1 MAEIRIKRSTS
12 KPDGAMLK
20 PGELAIAGTRLYFGS
35 YVVGNTPD
43 QDVTPRAV
51 AGIDVEN
58 TFTEVNKFDKR
69 PQVKDG
75 SVYKDVML
83 KGEAGAKLYV
93 KLDTNT
99 PVTYDG
105 TTEQTIQLHTS
116 TITYGDGKSI
126 TINPMT
132 NGSFTL
138 NTYDKGQV
146 DAEINKKV
154 AAVVKY
160 LGTVNNEAAL
170 GNPGPDSVGDF
181 ARAGGN
187 FKLGNVQVHAG
198 DLIVCETISPVSW
211 SVIHGDYKPNAK
223 GQDGYVTGPK
233 DNDTNKVWMT
243 NASGDPAWCTFS
255 PITDISCD
263 VNASSTDASWSWLLG
278 TGNTITLGAVGDTD
292 QTVISN
298 VGDATKV
305 VLSKNTFVRGEN
317 GAEIPLSDFGGAIKH
332 VQVNGEELT
341 VTNSTVNIPI
351 PVAADSI
358 LGVIKTGYT
367 TSGNNYAVKV
377 SDGNAYVNVPIAS
390 GNIPGVIKT
399 DYQANG
405 NNYAVRVSDG
415 NAYTY
420 VSMASITHP
429 GVIEL
434 GYETKDQNY
443 AVQISRGNKAFVNV
457 PWENTTYSA
466 ANNGGLVLEGT
477 SFSVGTIDCGTWT
490 ATTTA

>member
-20 PGELAIAGTRLYFGS
+20 PGELAVAGTRLYFGS

-51 AGIDVEN
+51 AGIDVAN
-58 TFTEVNKFDKR
+58 TFTEVNKFDKK

-126 TINPMT
+126 TVNPMT
-132 NGSFTL
+132 SGSFTL
-138 NTYDKGQV
+138 DTYDKGQV

-181 ARAGGN
+181 ARAGGS

-223 GQDGYVTGPK
+223 GQDGYVTGPADG
-233 DNDTNKVWMT
+233 DNNKVWMT
-243 NASGDPAWCTFS
+243 NASGDPAWRTFS

-278 TGNTITLGAVGDTD
+278 TGETITLGAASGTD

-298 VGDATKV
+298 VDGATKV
-305 VLSKNTFVRGEN
+305 LLSSNTYVRGADN
-317 GAEIPLSDFGGAIKH
+317 TEIKLSDFGGAIKS
-332 VQVNGEELT
+332 VQINGASI
-341 VTNSTVNIPI
+341 VSGSTANI
-351 PVAADSI
+351 PVAADSV
-358 LGVIKTGYT
+358 LGVIKTGYA

-377 SDGNAYVNVPIAS
+377 SDGNAYVNVPVASSTQLGLIAL
-390 GNIPGVIKT
+390 GYKP
-399 DYQANG
+399 NG
-405 NNYAVRVSDG
+405 RNYALQ
-415 NAYTY
+415 
-420 VSMASITHP
+420 
-429 GVIEL
+429 VISS
-434 GYETKDQNY
+434 N
-443 AVQISRGNKAFVNV
+443 NKAFVNV
-457 PWENTTYSA
+457 PWTDTTYSA
-466 ANNGGLVLEGT
+466 AADGGLVLDGT

-490 ATTTA
+490 ATTPA